1 MNRLRFPVL
10 ATVGLTVL
18 LMTSAAR
25 SAPIRGDK
33 SGLEQVPISSPIVL
47 HLRGVQGTRDRFVT
61 MMENALPEVLKKFQ
75 PQMDEFLKN
84 GFMGRKLRGA
94 VKDGPAFLAFTELP
108 KANDPAAGPPKM
120 AVIVAVSN
128 YKEFRD
134 NILNEEERKAIKV
147 NGEGV
152 ESVAINNEP
161 APTYFVDRKGYAVV
175 TPNEDVANLFTK
187 KQKGL
192 DDKLSKE
199 QAARFLGSDFGVYV
213 NMELL
218 NKQYAEEFKKAR
230 EGIGQAIDLFAP
242 GGDDSQ
248 KKAIELFKKAIGP
261 IFQAIEDTRSVLLT
275 VDFRPGGLALHID
288 GEVVEGS
295 TTAALL
301 QDSKP
306 AALKELDRLP
316 QGQAY
321 YLGMKTSSALYKGL
335 GGLMFG
341 VVQDPDSKE
350 AKAVGAA
357 LDELAKAGPG
367 VRVDGYSFPIKG
379 LQVYQYDEPA
389 KAVDAMVKLFGAM
402 GPGGGFS
409 SGVLKEK
416 PVLKTKAQK
425 HGDFELHSVQ
435 FVWDFDKMAEQVA
448 ARGGDDAKKQFVEVM
463 KGVMGDKL
471 TVWFGTDGKSVVQVS
486 AADWASAR
494 KLLDDYA
501 KGGKTAGD
509 AKAFQDARKEMPKQ
523 ASLLGLFD
531 SVQLAGTITDV
542 MKPFM
547 GNAPLPPNWP
557 NKPEKG
563 TSAFVG
569 LSVTLQPQRGSLDTF
584 ITAAAAQEFYKA
596 YIKPFLG
603 Q

>member
-10 ATVGLTVL
+10 TAVGLAVL
-18 LMTSAAR
+18 LMTSAAQ
-25 SAPIRGDK
+25 SAPVRGDK
-33 SGLEQVPISSPIVL
+33 SGLEQVPASSPIVL
-47 HLRGVQGTRDRFVT
+47 HLRGVQGTRDRFVA
-61 MMENALPEVLKKFQ
+61 MMENALPEVLKKIQ
-75 PQMDEFLKN
+75 PHMDEVLKN
-84 GFMGRKLRGA
+84 GYMGRKLRGA
-94 VKDGPAFLAFTELP
+94 VKDGPVFLAFTELP
-108 KANDPAAGPPKM
+108 KAGEPAPNPPKM
-120 AVIVAVSN
+120 AIIVAVSN

-134 NILNEEERKAIKV
+134 NLLNDEERGKIKV

-152 ESVAINNEP
+152 ESVTIQNEP
-161 APTYFVDRKGYAVV
+161 MPTYFVDRKTFAVV
-175 TPNEDVANLFTK
+175 TPNEEVANSFTK
-187 KQKGL
+187 KQAGL
-192 DDKLSKE
+192 DGKLSKE
-199 QAARFLGSDFGVYV
+199 QSARFLGSDFGVYV
-213 NMELL
+213 NMGLL

-230 EGIGQAIDLFAP
+230 EGIEQGIDALTQ
-242 GGDDSQ
+242 GGDETQ
-248 KKAIELFKKAIGP
+248 KKAVEMFKKAIGP
-261 IFQAIEDTRSVLLT
+261 VFQAIEDTKDVLLT
-275 VDFRPGGLALHID
+275 VDFRPGGLNLHIG

-306 AALKELDRLP
+306 VAFKELDRLP

-321 YLGMKTSSALYKGL
+321 YSGLKTSSALYKGL
-335 GGLMFG
+335 GGMMFG
-341 VVQDPDSKE
+341 VLQDPNSKE
-350 AKAVGAA
+350 AKAVAAA

-367 VRVDGYSFPIKG
+367 VRVDAYSFPLKG

-389 KAVDAMVKLFGAM
+389 KAVDATVKLFQAM

-409 SGVLKEK
+409 TGTLKEK
-416 PVLKTKAQK
+416 PVVKTKAEK

-448 ARGGDDAKKQFVEVM
+448 AKGGEDAQKQFVEAM
-463 KGVMGDKL
+463 KGVMGEKL

-494 KLLDDYA
+494 KLLDEFT

-509 AKAFQDARKEMPKQ
+509 AKAFQDARKEMP
-523 ASLLGLFD
+523 ARTSLLGLFD
-531 SVQLAGTITDV
+531 TVQLGGMITDV

-547 GNAPLPPNWP
+547 GNAPVPPNWP
-557 NKPEKG
+557 NKPAKG
-563 TSAFVG
+563 TVAYVG
-569 LSVTLQPQRGSLDTF
+569 MSVTLQPQRGSLDTF

-603 Q
+603 E

>member
-1 MNRLRFPVL
+1 
-10 ATVGLTVL
+10 
-18 LMTSAAR
+18 
-25 SAPIRGDK
+25 
-33 SGLEQVPISSPIVL
+33 
-47 HLRGVQGTRDRFVT
+47 
-61 MMENALPEVLKKFQ
+61 
-75 PQMDEFLKN
+75 
-84 GFMGRKLRGA
+84 
-94 VKDGPAFLAFTELP
+94 
-108 KANDPAAGPPKM
+108 
-120 AVIVAVSN
+120 
-128 YKEFRD
+128 
-134 NILNEEERKAIKV
+134 
-147 NGEGV
+147 
-152 ESVAINNEP
+152 
-161 APTYFVDRKGYAVV
+161 
-175 TPNEDVANLFTK
+175 
-187 KQKGL
+187 
-192 DDKLSKE
+192 
-199 QAARFLGSDFGVYV
+199 
-213 NMELL
+213 MELL